1 MFNLDHFRY
10 KFSNVLQI
18 FLRDILI
25 KFFLNMNTIIVN
37 TAVHVY
43 VCGETIAYSLV
54 KLYSNIHPPTTTE
67 ILQKLPDVS
76 KNHPECT

>member
-1 MFNLDHFRY
+1 MIDQIDQNTLKTQMFNLDHFRY

-54 KLYSNIHPPTTTE
+54 KF
-67 ILQKLPDVS
+67 
-76 KNHPECT
+76 